1 MLKEF
6 NNGYDVNAG
15 IYFKD
20 ITNTTPL
27 TRTEEGRLA
36 KRWQNKND
44 IKARNKLVESNLKF
58 AANIARNYKGLGL
71 SYSDLIQEANAG
83 LFRAA
88 DKFEPERGNKFISYA
103 VNWVRE
109 SILTALKKR
118 NSLPSEELP
127 TDYNELEFV
136 EDIREFD
143 DIEDEKEYLL
153 DDVYI
158 QEEYDYEKEKDIATI
173 VKLLLDTLTPRE
185 QFVVCKYNGINEKK
199 PKTLE
204 EIGNEL
210 NLTKERVR
218 QIHEKAMKK
227 LRAFAVENCI
237 TNDIYKG

>member
-1 MLKEF
+1 MLKDF
-6 NNGYDVNAG
+6 NNNYDVNAG

-27 TRTEEGRLA
+27 TRAEEKRLA
-36 KRWQNKND
+36 KRWQNKKD
-44 IKARNKLVESNLKF
+44 VKARNKLVESNLKF
-58 AANIARNYKGLGL
+58 AANVARNYKGLGL

-88 DKFEPERGNKFISYA
+88 DKFEPDRGNKFISYA
-103 VNWVRE
+103 VNWIRE

-127 TDYNELEFV
+127 TDYNELELLD
-136 EDIREFD
+136 DIKDFE
-143 DIEDEKEYLL
+143 DIEDEREIIV
-153 DDVYI
+153 DNIYI

>member
-1 MLKEF
+1 MLKDF
-6 NNGYDVNAG
+6 TNVYDGTAG

-20 ITNTTPL
+20 ITDTTPL
-27 TRTEEGRLA
+27 SRAEEKRLS
-36 KRWQNKND
+36 KRWREKHD
-44 IKARNKLVESNLKF
+44 INARNKLVESNLKF

-127 TDYNELEFV
+127 TEQLEMELFEDLDADTDYTTDDTFID
-136 EDIREFD
+136 EDSDR
-143 DIEDEKEYLL
+143 
-153 DDVYI
+153 
-158 QEEYDYEKEKDIATI
+158 EKEKDINTI
-173 VKLLLDTLTPRE
+173 MNFLLQSLTTRE
-185 QFVVCKYNGINEKK
+185 RYIVCKYNGINEKK
-199 PKTLE
+199 SKTLE

-210 NLTKERVR
+210 GLTKERVR
-218 QIHEKAMKK
+218 QINEKAMKK
-227 LRAFAVENCI
+227 LRACALNNAI
-237 TNDIYKG
+237 TKDIYR

>member
-1 MLKEF
+1 MLKDF
-6 NNGYDVNAG
+6 TNVYDGTAG

-20 ITNTTPL
+20 ITDTTPL
-27 TRTEEGRLA
+27 SRAEEKRLS
-36 KRWQNKND
+36 KRWREKND
-44 IKARNKLVESNLKF
+44 INARNKLVESNLKF

-127 TDYNELEFV
+127 TEQLEMELFEDLDADTDYTT
-136 EDIREFD
+136 D
-143 DIEDEKEYLL
+143 DTFIDEES
-153 DDVYI
+153 DR
-158 QEEYDYEKEKDIATI
+158 EKEKDINTI
-173 VKLLLDTLTPRE
+173 MNFLLQSLTSRE
-185 QFVVCKYNGINEKK
+185 RYIVCKYNGINEKK
-199 PKTLE
+199 SKTLE

-210 NLTKERVR
+210 GLTKERVR
-218 QIHEKAMKK
+218 QINEKAMKK
-227 LRAFAVENCI
+227 LRACALNNAI
-237 TNDIYKG
+237 TKDIYR

>member
-27 TRTEEGRLA
+27 SRTEEGYLA
-36 KRWQNKND
+36 KRWQNKHD

-127 TDYNELEFV
+127 TDYNELELIEDIVDFEDV
-136 EDIREFD
+136 EDDRSIF
-143 DIEDEKEYLL
+143 L
-153 DDVYI
+153 DDAFI
-158 QEEYDYEKEKDIATI
+158 ENEYDYEKEKDIATI
-173 VKLLLDTLTPRE
+173 INLLLDILTPRE
-185 QFVVCKYNGINEKK
+185 RFVVCKYNGINEKK

>member
-6 NNGYDVNAG
+6 NNGYDINAG

-20 ITNTTPL
+20 ITKTAPL
-27 TRTEEGRLA
+27 TRLEEKNLSN
-36 KRWQNKND
+36 RWRNKKD

-83 LFRAA
+83 LFKAA

-103 VNWVRE
+103 VNWIRE

-127 TDYNELEFV
+127 VEYNELETY
-136 EDIREFD
+136 EEAEYLDEKMIDEIY
-143 DIEDEKEYLL
+143 IEDNL
-153 DDVYI
+153 DA
-158 QEEYDYEKEKDIATI
+158 EREKDINSI
-173 VKLLLDTLTPRE
+173 VKLLLNDLTPKER
-185 QFVVCKYNGINEKK
+185 FVVCKYSGINERKAR
-199 PKTLE
+199 TLE

-210 NLTKERVR
+210 GVTKERVR
-218 QIHEKAMKK
+218 QIYEKAMKK
-227 LRAFAVENCI
+227 LRASALENCI

>member
-1 MLKEF
+1 MLKDF
-6 NNGYDVNAG
+6 NNVYDGTAG

-20 ITNTTPL
+20 ITDTKPL
-27 TRTEEGRLA
+27 SRAEESRLS
-36 KRWQNKND
+36 KRWREKHD
-44 IKARNKLVESNLKF
+44 INARNKLVESNLKF

-127 TDYNELEFV
+127 TEHMEIELFEDLDADTDYTT
-136 EDIREFD
+136 D
-143 DIEDEKEYLL
+143 DTFM
-153 DDVYI
+153 
-158 QEEYDYEKEKDIATI
+158 EEESDREKEKDINTI
-173 VKLLLDTLTPRE
+173 ISFLLQSLTARE
-185 QFVVCKYNGINEKK
+185 RYIVCKYNGINEKK
-199 PKTLE
+199 SKTLE

-210 NLTKERVR
+210 GLTKERVR
-218 QIHEKAMKK
+218 QINEKAMKK
-227 LRAFAVENCI
+227 LRACALNNAI
-237 TNDIYKG
+237 TKDIYR

>member
-1 MLKEF
+1 MLKDF
-6 NNGYDVNAG
+6 TNVYDGTAG

-20 ITNTTPL
+20 ITDTTPL
-27 TRTEEGRLA
+27 SRAEERRLS
-36 KRWQNKND
+36 KRWREKHD
-44 IKARNKLVESNLKF
+44 INARNKLVESNLKF

-127 TDYNELEFV
+127 TEQLEMELFEDLDADTDYTTDDTFID
-136 EDIREFD
+136 EDSDR
-143 DIEDEKEYLL
+143 
-153 DDVYI
+153 
-158 QEEYDYEKEKDIATI
+158 EKEKDINTI
-173 VKLLLDTLTPRE
+173 MNFLLQSLTNRE
-185 QFVVCKYNGINEKK
+185 RYIVCKYNGINEKK
-199 PKTLE
+199 SKTLE

-210 NLTKERVR
+210 GLTKERVR
-218 QIHEKAMKK
+218 QINEKAMKK
-227 LRAFAVENCI
+227 LRACALNNAI
-237 TNDIYKG
+237 TKDIYR

>member
-6 NNGYDVNAG
+6 NNSYDVNAG

-27 TRTEEGRLA
+27 TRTEEKRLA
-36 KRWQNKND
+36 KRWQNKKD

-103 VNWVRE
+103 VNWVKE

-127 TDYNELEFV
+127 VDSNELELLDDLKGF
-136 EDIREFD
+136 E
-143 DIEDEKEYLL
+143 DIEDEREVII
-153 DDVYI
+153 DNIYI
-158 QEEYDYEKEKDIATI
+158 NEEYDYEKEKDIATI
-173 VKLLLDTLTPRE
+173 VKLLLNTLTTRE
-185 QFVVCKYNGINEKK
+185 KFVVCKYNGINEKK

-227 LRAFAVENCI
+227 LRAYAVENCI